1 MKVEGTIKIN
11 GFLRV
16 EDLNEG
22 EAFVFEDSDIVFMRA
37 ELDQFIN
44 LEDGTISNVFDYD
57 NSPVRRINAK
67 IVVED

>member
-1 MKVEGTIKIN
+1 MQIEGKIKIN

-16 EDLNEG
+16 EDLKEG
-22 EAFVFEDSDIVFMRA
+22 EAFVFEDSDTVFMRA

-57 NSPVRRINAK
+57 NSPVRHIKAK

>member
-1 MKVEGTIKIN
+1 MTVEGTIKIN

-22 EAFVFEDSDIVFMRA
+22 EAFVFEDSDTVFMRA

-44 LEDGTISNVFDYD
+44 LEDGTISNVFDYND
-57 NSPVRRINAK
+57 SPVRRINAK